1 MSLNPKQQRFVEEY
15 LVDLNGTQA
24 AIRAG
29 YSPKTAEVQASRLL
43 SNAKVQQAVAEGRAR
58 LSQSTGITRKYPSAM
73 PGDQGVRAKNRRLE
87 VLAKVCRATLRGLKP
102 KVWLMGEPK
111 RVYVELGEL
120 DQIRVVLEMI
130 DVEESS

>member
-1 MSLNPKQQRFVEEY
+1 MKTYEELSELEGY
-15 LVDLNGTQA
+15 ATAPGVDHGIFQDPV
-24 AIRAG
+24 I
-29 YSPKTAEVQASRLL
+29 ASR
-43 SNAKVQQAVAEGRAR
+43 AR
-58 LSQSTGITRKYPSAM
+58 QDIPALCQEIREL
-73 PGDQGVRAKNRRLE
+73 RAKNRRLE